1 MREDQRAEVLALFD
15 DWPHARERLAAG
27 AASPLRDLR
36 CHPPR
41 PRGRMVEGAFDSDF
55 SGRGA
60 PAEWQLPHAYLSFVA
75 VHPSER
81 RRGVGAALVRAFAL
95 TASARGCTFLAAL
108 PADHDD
114 DQAARIAFF
123 SACGLWVLTP
133 PQKLM
138 GAPGKDLLQD
148 PRWR

>member
-1 MREDQRAEVLALFD
+1 MTGRTRGSA
-15 DWPHARERLAAG
+15 W
-27 AASPLRDLR
+27 
-36 CHPPR
+36 
-41 PRGRMVEGAFDSDF
+41 PRGRPHRYETFVATRPGPAAAWSKALSTPTF